1 MKYLLALVTFTL
13 VALTTASTR
22 AQEQWLSRTS
32 DVTNN
37 LWSVAHGGIPTAQ
50 WVAVGEQGTILTSPD
65 GINWTKRP
73 SGFPTRWL
81 VSVGYG
87 AGVWI
92 AVGEGGLVLTS
103 PDALVWTP
111 RTSGTTA
118 RLNGIAYGGG
128 RWIAVAES
136 GELLTSTDS
145 VTWTKLSPSTDR
157 LRGLLYAYG
166 QFVITG
172 DNGLMRTTI
181 DTTDYAAN
189 VLPGSF
195 FVESVAYGRRAFVA
209 VGEDGYAIT
218 STDAVTWSSLASGTA
233 A

>member
-37 LWSVAHGGIPTAQ
+37 LWSVAHGGSPTAQ

-92 AVGEGGLVLTS
+92 AVGEGGLVLAS
-103 PDALVWTP
+103 PA
-111 RTSGTTA
+111 
-118 RLNGIAYGGG
+118 
-128 RWIAVAES
+128 
-136 GELLTSTDS
+136 
-145 VTWTKLSPSTDR
+145 
-157 LRGLLYAYG
+157 
-166 QFVITG
+166 
-172 DNGLMRTTI
+172 
-181 DTTDYAAN
+181 
-189 VLPGSF
+189 
-195 FVESVAYGRRAFVA
+195 
-209 VGEDGYAIT
+209 
-218 STDAVTWSSLASGTA
+218 
-233 A
+233 